1 MMCDSDP
8 GSGGMKRGRSH
19 SPVIQCALK
28 IAPRAF
34 RCRGII
40 IGGTGPG
47 GELVRQGRRLD
58 RHWGVL

>member
-40 IGGTGPG
+40 IGGT
-47 GELVRQGRRLD
+47 
-58 RHWGVL
+58 